1 MERAGRTPRL
11 ATTMKKSLFIPSALA
26 TALVLAAAGS
36 ESKAAL
42 AYTIEGNTLFR
53 FDTATPNALTNIGQ
67 FSGFTTTV
75 DGIDFRPSN
84 GLLYGYSFVNNA
96 IVTIDPS
103 NAVTSFAA
111 TPTTGSSTFD
121 LGIDFNPAADLLRL
135 VNLNDQNL
143 RINANTGATTVDGT
157 LVYAALDPNFGVN
170 PNIKEAAYTNND
182 NNPATGTSLYYID
195 IGTNTLVTTSA
206 PNSGT
211 LNTVGALGLN
221 VNDLLGF
228 DIYTDPTTGVNTA
241 YAILDNG
248 AFNGFYSINLATG
261 AASLIGGPNPNGFF
275 GLAVQ
280 PAAVPEPGTALAG
293 LVAFGVCAS
302 ARRRRQAKA

>member
-1 MERAGRTPRL
+1 
-11 ATTMKKSLFIPSALA
+11 MKTSLRFPS
-26 TALVLAAAGS
+26 VLAVAFAALMAPS
-36 ESKAAL
+36 ESEAAL

-53 FDTATPNALTNIGQ
+53 FDTATPNALTSIGQ
-67 FSGFTTTV
+67 FSGFTNAV

-84 GLLYGYSFVNNA
+84 GLLYGYSFVSNA
-96 IVTIDPS
+96 VVTINPS

-111 TPTTGSSTFD
+111 TPTTASSTFD
-121 LGIDFNPAADLLRL
+121 LGIDFNPVPDLLRL

-157 LVYAALDPNFGVN
+157 LAYAAADLFFGVS
-170 PNIKEAAYTNND
+170 PNIKDAAYTNND
-182 NNPATGTSLYYID
+182 LNPATGTQLYYID
-195 IGTNTLVTTSA
+195 IGTNSLVTTTN
-206 PNSGT
+206 PNAGV

-228 DIYTDPTTGVNTA
+228 DIFTDPLTGTNTA
-241 YAILDNG
+241 FAILDNG
-248 AFNGFYSINLATG
+248 AFNGFYQINLATG
-261 AASLIGGPNPNGFF
+261 AASLIGAPNPNGFF

-293 LVAFGVCAS
+293 LAAFGLCA
-302 ARRRRQAKA
+302 ARRRRAAHA